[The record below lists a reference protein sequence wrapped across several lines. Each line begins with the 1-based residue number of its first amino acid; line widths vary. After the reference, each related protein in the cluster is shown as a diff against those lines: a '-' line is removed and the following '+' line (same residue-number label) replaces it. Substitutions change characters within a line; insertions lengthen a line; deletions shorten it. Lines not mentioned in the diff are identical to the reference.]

1 MLLTFEKTILKGDVK
16 NMRNRLVRF
25 LLALVMMLT
34 LLPVTPAF
42 AVSDARA
49 QALAYQKHS
58 LGLTGVPNAR
68 DMGGYRTKDGRTI
81 KFGKLFRTGE
91 LTDMTAADKKK
102 LVRKYHLVKDIDFR
116 SARNILTDGE
126 DPELDGVAYSRYPYS
141 SMKNLLFT
149 TEGIDIGTDL
159 LEEIIREDYRGD
171 LLSTYFM
178 EGYRQMYLTTDG
190 IEMFR
195 GFFKELLDADGGAVL
210 WHCVSGKDRTGN
222 ATMLLLTVL
231 GVEKET
237 IIQDFLLT
245 NDYTRA
251 DQKKTYDRVLSL
263 TGSTR
268 IAKDIASKDGVER
281 RWIEASYQTIET
293 YYGSVDNFLKTMVGL
308 SSKDIKKLQKAYLTP
323 AK

>member
-1 MLLTFEKTILKGDVK
+1 MKKRWVQF
-16 NMRNRLVRF
+16 F
-25 LLALVMMLT
+25 LALILTLT

-42 AVSDARA
+42 ATSNARS

-159 LEEIIREDYRGD
+159 LEELIRLDYRGD

-178 EGYRQMYLTTDG
+178 EGYRQMYLTEDG
-190 IEMFR
+190 IAMFR

-251 DQKKTYDRVLSL
+251 DQKQTYDRVLSL
-263 TGSTR
+263 TGSKR

-308 SSKDIKKLQKAYLTP
+308 TSKDIKKLRKAYLTP

>member
-171 LLSTYFM
+171 LLSTYFL

-190 IEMFR
+190 IEM
-195 GFFKELLDADGGAVL
+195 
-210 WHCVSGKDRTGN
+210 SGN

-245 NDYTRA
+245 NDYMAA
-251 DQKKTYDRVLSL
+251 DRKETYDRVLSL
-263 TGSTR
+263 TGNKR

-308 SSKDIKKLQKAYLTP
+308 SSKDIKELQKAYLTP

>member
-102 LVRKYHLVKDIDFR
+102 LVRKYHLVKDIT
-116 SARNILTDGE
+116 SAR
-126 DPELDGVAYSRYPYS
+126 
-141 SMKNLLFT
+141 
-149 TEGIDIGTDL
+149 
-159 LEEIIREDYRGD
+159 RET
-171 LLSTYFM
+171 S
-178 EGYRQMYLTTDG
+178 
-190 IEMFR
+190 
-195 GFFKELLDADGGAVL
+195 
-210 WHCVSGKDRTGN
+210 
-222 ATMLLLTVL
+222 
-231 GVEKET
+231 
-237 IIQDFLLT
+237 
-245 NDYTRA
+245 
-251 DQKKTYDRVLSL
+251 
-263 TGSTR
+263 
-268 IAKDIASKDGVER
+268 
-281 RWIEASYQTIET
+281 
-293 YYGSVDNFLKTMVGL
+293 
-308 SSKDIKKLQKAYLTP
+308 
-323 AK
+323 

>member
-1 MLLTFEKTILKGDVK
+1 MIM
-16 NMRNRLVRF
+16 NNRLVKL
-25 LLALVMMLT
+25 LLALVLVAT
-34 LLPVTPAF
+34 FLPVTPAF
-42 AVSDARA
+42 AASNARA

-68 DMGGYRTKDGRTI
+68 DMGGYRTKDGRAI
-81 KFGKLFRTGE
+81 RFGKLFRTGE

-116 SARNILTDGE
+116 SMRNILTDGK
-126 DPELDGVAYSRYPYS
+126 DPELDGVAHSNYPYS

-149 TEGIDIGTDL
+149 TEGLDIGTDL
-159 LEEIIREDYRGD
+159 LEELIREDYRGD

-178 EGYRQMYLTTDG
+178 EGYQQMYLTEDG

-195 GFFKELLDADGGAVL
+195 GFFRELLDADGGAVL

-231 GVEKET
+231 GVDKET

-245 NDYTRA
+245 NDYLGAKRK
-251 DQKKTYDRVLSL
+251 QTYQRVLDL

-281 RWIEASYQTIET
+281 RWIEESYKTI
-293 YYGSVDNFLKTMVGL
+293 
-308 SSKDIKKLQKAYLTP
+308 
-323 AK
+323 

>member
-1 MLLTFEKTILKGDVK
+1 MKKRWVQF
-16 NMRNRLVRF
+16 F
-25 LLALVMMLT
+25 LALILTLT

-42 AVSDARA
+42 ATSNARS

-126 DPELDGVAYSRYPYS
+126 DPELEGVEYSRYPYS

-159 LEEIIREDYRGD
+159 LEELIRLDYRGD

-178 EGYRQMYLTTDG
+178 EGYRQMYLTEDG
-190 IEMFR
+190 IAMFR

-251 DQKKTYDRVLSL
+251 DQKQTYDRVLSL
-263 TGSTR
+263 TGSKR

-293 YYGSVDNFLKTMVGL
+293 YYGSVDNFLKKKVGL
-308 SSKDIKKLQKAYLTP
+308 TSKDIKKLRKAYLTP

>member
-1 MLLTFEKTILKGDVK
+1 
-16 NMRNRLVRF
+16 MRKRLAKI

-102 LVRKYHLVKDIDFR
+102 LVKKYHLVKDIDFR

-171 LLSTYFM
+171 LLSTYFL

-222 ATMLLLTVL
+222 AMALLLAVL
-231 GVEKET
+231 GVDRRT
-237 IIQDFLLT
+237 IIEDYCLT
-245 NDYTRA
+245 NDYYSDEIDNLYERALSITGNKVIAEDVSSAVGTRA
-251 DQKKTYDRVLSL
+251 
-263 TGSTR
+263 G
-268 IAKDIASKDGVER
+268 
-281 RWIEASYQTIET
+281 WIRETFQTIET

>member
-1 MLLTFEKTILKGDVK
+1 
-16 NMRNRLVRF
+16 
-25 LLALVMMLT
+25 
-34 LLPVTPAF
+34 
-42 AVSDARA
+42 
-49 QALAYQKHS
+49 
-58 LGLTGVPNAR
+58 
-68 DMGGYRTKDGRTI
+68 
-81 KFGKLFRTGE
+81 
-91 LTDMTAADKKK
+91 MTAADKKK

-126 DPELDGVAYSRYPYS
+126 DPELEGVEYSRYPYS

-149 TEGIDIGTDL
+149 TEGLDIGTDL
-159 LEEIIREDYRGD
+159 LEELIRLDYRGD

-178 EGYRQMYLTTDG
+178 EGYRQMYLTEDG
-190 IEMFR
+190 IAMFR

-251 DQKKTYDRVLSL
+251 DQKQTYDRVLSL
-263 TGSTR
+263 TGSKR

-293 YYGSVDNFLKTMVGL
+293 YYGSVDNFLKKKVGL
-308 SSKDIKKLQKAYLTP
+308 TSKDIKKLRKAYLTP

>member
-1 MLLTFEKTILKGDVK
+1 MKKRWVQF
-16 NMRNRLVRF
+16 F
-25 LLALVMMLT
+25 LALILTLT

-42 AVSDARA
+42 ATSNARS

-116 SARNILTDGE
+116 SARNILTDGA

-149 TEGIDIGTDL
+149 TEGLDIGTDL
-159 LEEIIREDYRGD
+159 LEELIRLDYRGD

-178 EGYRQMYLTTDG
+178 EGYRQMYLTEDG
-190 IEMFR
+190 IAMFR

-251 DQKKTYDRVLSL
+251 DQKQTYDRVLSL
-263 TGSTR
+263 TGSKR

-293 YYGSVDNFLKTMVGL
+293 YYGSVDNFLKKKVGL
-308 SSKDIKKLQKAYLTP
+308 TSKDIKKLRKAYLTP

>member
-1 MLLTFEKTILKGDVK
+1 M
-16 NMRNRLVRF
+16 NMRNRLVRI

-42 AVSDARA
+42 AVSDARTE
-49 QALAYQKHS
+49 ALAYQKHS

-68 DMGGYRTKDGRTI
+68 DMGGYKTKDGRTI
-81 KFGKLFRTGE
+81 QFGKLFRTGE
-91 LTDMTAADKKK
+91 LTDITAADKKK

-116 SARNILTDGE
+116 SQRNILMDGQ
-126 DPELDGVAYSRYPYS
+126 DPELDGVAYSHYPYS
-141 SMKNLLFT
+141 SFKNLLLT
-149 TEGIDIGTDL
+149 TEGLDL
-159 LEEIIREDYRGD
+159 GADMLEELIRLDYKGD
-171 LLSTYFM
+171 LLSNYFM

-231 GVEKET
+231 GVDKET
-237 IIQDFLLT
+237 IIEDFLLT
-245 NDYTRA
+245 NDYLRA
-251 DQKKTYDRVLSL
+251 DRKKTYARVLEL

-293 YYGSVDNFLKTMVGL
+293 NYGSVDNFLKKKIGL
-308 SSKDIKKLQKAYLTP
+308 TSKDIKKLQKAYLTP
-323 AK
+323 AKK

>member
-1 MLLTFEKTILKGDVK
+1 MKKRWVQF
-16 NMRNRLVRF
+16 F
-25 LLALVMMLT
+25 LALILTLT

-42 AVSDARA
+42 ATSNARS

-126 DPELDGVAYSRYPYS
+126 DPELEGVEYSRYPYS

-149 TEGIDIGTDL
+149 TEGLDIGTDL
-159 LEEIIREDYRGD
+159 LEELIRLDYRGD

-178 EGYRQMYLTTDG
+178 EGYRQMYLTEDG
-190 IEMFR
+190 IAMFR

-251 DQKKTYDRVLSL
+251 DQKQTYDRVLSL
-263 TGSTR
+263 TGNKR

>member
-1 MLLTFEKTILKGDVK
+1 MCAKGDVMIM
-16 NMRNRLVRF
+16 NNRLVKL
-25 LLALVMMLT
+25 LLALVLVAT

-42 AVSDARA
+42 AASASRS
-49 QALAYQKHS
+49 QALAYKKHS
-58 LGLTGVPNAR
+58 LGLTGVSNAR
-68 DMGGYRTKDGRTI
+68 DLGGYQTKDGRTI

-102 LVRKYHLVKDIDFR
+102 LVKKYHLVKDIDFR

-126 DPELDGVAYSRYPYS
+126 DPELPGVEYSHYPYS

-149 TEGIDIGTDL
+149 TEGIDIGADL
-159 LEEIIREDYRGD
+159 LEELIREDYRGD

-178 EGYRQMYLTTDG
+178 EGYQQMYLTEDG
-190 IEMFR
+190 IAMFR

-231 GVEKET
+231 GVDKET
-237 IIQDFLLT
+237 IIEDFLLT
-245 NDYTRA
+245 NDYLAA
-251 DQKKTYDRVLSL
+251 DRKATYKRVLDL
-263 TGSTR
+263 TGSKR

-281 RWIEASYQTIET
+281 RWIEESYKTIET
-293 YYGSVDNFLKTMVGL
+293 YYGSIDNFLKKVIGL
-308 SSKDIKKLQKAYLTP
+308 TAKDIKKLQKAYLTP

>member
-1 MLLTFEKTILKGDVK
+1 MII
-16 NMRNRLVRF
+16 NNRLVKL
-25 LLALVMMLT
+25 LLALVLVAT

-58 LGLTGVPNAR
+58 LGLTGVENAR
-68 DMGGYRTKDGRTI
+68 DLGGYRTKDGRTV

-102 LVRKYHLVKDIDFR
+102 LVKKYHLVKDIDFR

-126 DPELDGVAYSRYPYS
+126 DPELDGVAYSNYPYS

-149 TEGIDIGTDL
+149 TEGLDIGTDL
-159 LEEIIREDYRGD
+159 LEELIREDYRGD

-178 EGYRQMYLTTDG
+178 EGYQQMYLTEDG
-190 IEMFR
+190 IAMFR

-231 GVEKET
+231 GVDKET
-237 IIQDFLLT
+237 IIEDFLLT
-245 NDYTRA
+245 NDYLAA
-251 DQKKTYDRVLSL
+251 DRKQTYERVLDL
-263 TGSTR
+263 TGSRR

-281 RWIEASYQTIET
+281 RWIEESYKTIET
-293 YYGSVDNFLKTMVGL
+293 YYGSVNSFLKKKIGL
-308 SSKDIKKLQKAYLTP
+308 SSNDIKKLRNEYLTP